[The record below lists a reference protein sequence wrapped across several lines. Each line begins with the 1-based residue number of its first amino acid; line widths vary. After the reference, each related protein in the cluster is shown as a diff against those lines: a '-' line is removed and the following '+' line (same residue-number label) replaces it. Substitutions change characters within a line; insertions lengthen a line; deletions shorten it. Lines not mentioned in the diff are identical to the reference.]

1 MHNIRINE
9 RANTEISG
17 VESVLSFDET
27 SVIMQT
33 SAGILSVDGEGLNVK
48 KLDLEG
54 GEVILDGKVN
64 ALYYPMGES
73 KKTSL
78 FSKIFG

>member
-1 MHNIRINE
+1 MHNIRIDE
-9 RANTEISG
+9 RKKTEITG

-27 SVIMQT
+27 AVLMQT
-33 SAGILSVDGEGLNVK
+33 NAGLLSVEGEELNVK

-54 GEVILDGKVN
+54 GEVVLEGRIN
-64 ALYYPMGES
+64 AVYYPEGEV
-73 KKTSL
+73 KKTWF